1 MINLLQ
7 SLQSSAEEELH
18 RQWGWYLGLGILMV
32 VLGGYCIYAE
42 TAATVA
48 SVLILGGI
56 LIAAGA
62 AYVAALFALRP
73 NFGHGLLM
81 LLMAA
86 LYVFVG
92 LSLIKHPE
100 LGALT
105 LTLFIAAFL
114 MISGTF
120 RFFSS
125 LWLQLPGYGW
135 AAFSGALSVLLGIL
149 LWAQWPI
156 SGFWF
161 IGFAVG
167 VAFVFEGIAWSSLG
181 LKFKSVTPQHA

>member
-1 MINLLQ
+1 MINIVQTLQ
-7 SLQSSAEEELH
+7 ARAEEELH
-18 RQWGWYLGLGILMV
+18 RQWGWYLALGIVTV

-42 TAATVA
+42 TAATLA
-48 SVLILGGI
+48 AVLILGGI
-56 LIAAGA
+56 LIAGGV
-62 AYVAALFALRP
+62 AYVVALFALRP

-81 LLMAA
+81 LLTAA
-86 LYVFVG
+86 LDVVVG
-92 LSLIKHPE
+92 LTLIRHPE
-100 LGALT
+100 VGALM

-114 MISGTF
+114 IVAGTF

-125 LWLQLPGYGW
+125 LWLQLPGYGL
-135 AAFSGALSVLLGIL
+135 AAFSGALAVLLGIS

-167 VAFVFEGIAWSSLG
+167 VMFIFDGLAWCSLG
-181 LKFKSVTPQHA
+181 LKFKSVAPQHA

>member
-1 MINLLQ
+1 MINIVQTLQ
-7 SLQSSAEEELH
+7 ARAEEELH
-18 RQWGWYLGLGILMV
+18 RQWGWYLALGIV
-32 VLGGYCIYAE
+32 TVALGGYCIYAE
-42 TAATVA
+42 MAATLA
-48 SVLILGGI
+48 AVLILGGI
-56 LIAAGA
+56 LIAGGV
-62 AYVAALFALRP
+62 AYVVALFALRP

-81 LLMAA
+81 LLTAA
-86 LYVFVG
+86 LDVVVG
-92 LSLIKHPE
+92 LTLIRHPE
-100 LGALT
+100 VGALM

-114 MISGTF
+114 IVAGTF

-125 LWLQLPGYGW
+125 LWLQLPGYGL
-135 AAFSGALSVLLGIL
+135 AAFSGALAVLLGIS

-167 VAFVFEGIAWSSLG
+167 VMFIFDGLAWCSLG

>member
-1 MINLLQ
+1 MVNLLQ
-7 SLQSSAEEELH
+7 NLQASAEEELH
-18 RQWGWYLGLGILMV
+18 RQWGWYLALGILMV
-32 VLGGYCIYAE
+32 ALGGYCIYAE

-48 SVLILGGI
+48 AVLTLGGI

-62 AYVAALFALRP
+62 AYVVALFALRP
-73 NFGHGLLM
+73 NFGHALLM
-81 LLMAA
+81 LLTAA
-86 LYVFVG
+86 VYVVVG
-92 LSLIKHPE
+92 LSLLKHPE
-100 LGALT
+100 LGALM

-114 MISGTF
+114 TISGTF

-135 AAFSGALSVLLGIL
+135 SAFSGALSVLLGIM
-149 LWAQWPI
+149 LWAQWPV

-167 VAFVFEGIAWSSLG
+167 VTLIFDGASWCSLG